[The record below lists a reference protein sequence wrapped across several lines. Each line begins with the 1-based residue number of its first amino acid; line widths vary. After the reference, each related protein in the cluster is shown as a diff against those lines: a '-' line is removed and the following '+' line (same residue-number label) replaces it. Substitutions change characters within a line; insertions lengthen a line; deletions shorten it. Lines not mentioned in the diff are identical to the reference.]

1 MILTTNPESG
11 NTSTWPK
18 TEKHRKPH
26 RAPFFR
32 FFNFFFSLGQE
43 KWLKCEIFS
52 LDAVGITTLL

>member
-1 MILTTNPESG
+1 MAHMILTTNPESG

-32 FFNFFFSLGQE
+32 FFNFFFLWVKKNGLNARSFRLMQWE
-43 KWLKCEIFS
+43 
-52 LDAVGITTLL
+52 